1 MPSPD
6 YLFENYVANHTDIP
20 EPEDERTPHIY
31 HAPDIPG
38 LSWDTVT
45 IVRDADRPVIL
56 DDEDA
61 PTN

>member
-20 EPEDERTPHIY
+20 DEDDYTPRTY
-31 HAPDIPG
+31 HAPNIPG